1 MEPILNSQLPEFSV
15 QAFQN
20 GAFKTVTNNELKGK
34 WAILFFYPADFTFVC
49 PTELVDMAEKY
60 DQFKAMGVEIYSV
73 STDSHFVHKAWHDAS
88 ESIRK
93 IQYPMLADPT
103 GALCRALGVYIEEE
117 AFGRLMDP
125 VVKAIGELEEEHKPL
140 PSPFEIETAIS
151 FLYYKEK
158 NCDFV
163 LLECGMGGK
172 TDATNVIR
180 NTKLAVITSISM
192 DHMGFLGDTL
202 AEIAAC
208 KAGII
213 KPDTTVVSMRQQPEA
228 MEVIRQ
234 VCQRQKADLRIAD
247 AANAT
252 DIVYG
257 CEEQYFS
264 YGGYDSLEI
273 HLAGSYQIANAVLA
287 VEAVKALID
296 LGYAIS
302 EEALRSGL
310 QKASWKGR
318 FTVLQREPYFI
329 IDGAHN
335 RDGAKVLA
343 DSVRQYFP
351 KKRLHYIMG
360 VFKDKEY
367 ETIIDQMSAF
377 DADVITVETP
387 GNPRALPAEELA
399 EAWKKKKA
407 DVTFE
412 KKIENAVRKSLEKA
426 KKDDVILAFGSL
438 SFLGEIV
445 KALDTIR
452 SEV

>member
-1 MEPILNSQLPEFSV
+1 
-15 QAFQN
+15 
-20 GAFKTVTNNELKGK
+20 
-34 WAILFFYPADFTFVC
+34 
-49 PTELVDMAEKY
+49 
-60 DQFKAMGVEIYSV
+60 
-73 STDSHFVHKAWHDAS
+73 
-88 ESIRK
+88 
-93 IQYPMLADPT
+93 
-103 GALCRALGVYIEEE
+103 
-117 AFGRLMDP
+117 
-125 VVKAIGELEEEHKPL
+125 
-140 PSPFEIETAIS
+140 
-151 FLYYKEK
+151 
-158 NCDFV
+158 
-163 LLECGMGGK
+163 
-172 TDATNVIR
+172 
-180 NTKLAVITSISM
+180 
-192 DHMGFLGDTL
+192 
-202 AEIAAC
+202 
-208 KAGII
+208 
-213 KPDTTVVSMRQQPEA
+213 MRQMP
-228 MEVIRQ
+228 
-234 VCQRQKADLRIAD
+234 
-247 AANAT
+247 T

-335 RDGAKVLA
+335 RDGARVLA

-367 ETIIDQMSAF
+367 ETIIDQMSVF

-399 EAWKKKKA
+399 EAGKRKK
-407 DVTFE
+407 
-412 KKIENAVRKSLEKA
+412 RM
-426 KKDDVILAFGSL
+426 
-438 SFLGEIV
+438 
-445 KALDTIR
+445 
-452 SEV
+452 

>member
-1 MEPILNSQLPEFSV
+1 MTYEEAKTYLADCNQYSGEFSV
-15 QAFQN
+15 EPIRNLLSLLGNPQDQ
-20 GAFKTVTNNELKGK
+20 L
-34 WAILFFYPADFTFVC
+34 TFVHIAG
-49 PTELVDMAEKY
+49 TNGKGSVLAY
-60 DQFKAMGVEIYSV
+60 V
-73 STDSHFVHKAWHDAS
+73 STVLK
-88 ESIRK
+88 ESGYKVGRYISPTIFSYRERIQVNESYISREDLIRLTEK
-93 IQYPMLADPT
+93 
-103 GALCRALGVYIEEE
+103 
-117 AFGRLMDP
+117 
-125 VVKAIGELEEEHKPL
+125 VKAAGDQLLAEGRQHPTM
-140 PSPFEIETAIS
+140 FEMETAIA
-151 FLYYKEK
+151 FLYFAEQ
-158 NCDFV
+158 NCDLVV
-163 LLECGMGGK
+163 LEVGMGGRL
-172 TDATNVIR
+172 DATNVIR
-180 NTKLAVITSISM
+180 NTKVAVLASISM
-192 DHMGFLGDTL
+192 DHMGFLGNTL

-302 EEALRSGL
+302 EEAMRSGL

-335 RDGAKVLA
+335 RDGARVLA

-399 EAWKKKKA
+399 EAWKKKKT

>member
-1 MEPILNSQLPEFSV
+1 
-15 QAFQN
+15 
-20 GAFKTVTNNELKGK
+20 
-34 WAILFFYPADFTFVC
+34 
-49 PTELVDMAEKY
+49 
-60 DQFKAMGVEIYSV
+60 
-73 STDSHFVHKAWHDAS
+73 
-88 ESIRK
+88 
-93 IQYPMLADPT
+93 
-103 GALCRALGVYIEEE
+103 
-117 AFGRLMDP
+117 
-125 VVKAIGELEEEHKPL
+125 
-140 PSPFEIETAIS
+140 
-151 FLYYKEK
+151 
-158 NCDFV
+158 
-163 LLECGMGGK
+163 
-172 TDATNVIR
+172 
-180 NTKLAVITSISM
+180 
-192 DHMGFLGDTL
+192 
-202 AEIAAC
+202 
-208 KAGII
+208 
-213 KPDTTVVSMRQQPEA
+213 MRQKEA
-228 MEVIRQ
+228 A
-234 VCQRQKADLRIAD
+234 QKVVEQTAAELGCILTIAD

-296 LGYAIS
+296 LDYAIS

-351 KKRLHYIMG
+351 KKKLHYIMG

-367 ETIIDQMSAF
+367 ETIIAQMSAF

>member
-1 MEPILNSQLPEFSV
+1 
-15 QAFQN
+15 
-20 GAFKTVTNNELKGK
+20 
-34 WAILFFYPADFTFVC
+34 
-49 PTELVDMAEKY
+49 
-60 DQFKAMGVEIYSV
+60 
-73 STDSHFVHKAWHDAS
+73 
-88 ESIRK
+88 
-93 IQYPMLADPT
+93 
-103 GALCRALGVYIEEE
+103 
-117 AFGRLMDP
+117 
-125 VVKAIGELEEEHKPL
+125 
-140 PSPFEIETAIS
+140 
-151 FLYYKEK
+151 
-158 NCDFV
+158 
-163 LLECGMGGK
+163 MGGA
-172 TDATNVIR
+172 TDATNVIK
-180 NTKLAVITSISM
+180 TTVLEVLASISM
-192 DHMGFLGDTL
+192 DHMGFLGSTL

-213 KPDTTVVSMRQQPEA
+213 KPDTAVVSMKQQPEA
-228 MEVIRQ
+228 MEVIGK
-234 VCQRQKADLRIAD
+234 VCRSLHASLHIAD
-247 AANAT
+247 VGNAT

-257 CEEQYFS
+257 CEQQHFS
-264 YGGYDSLEI
+264 YGGYDSLTI

-296 LGYAIS
+296 LGYTIS

-310 QKASWKGR
+310 QKTVWKGR
-318 FTVLQREPYFI
+318 FTVLQRDPYFI

-351 KKRLHYIMG
+351 GKKLHYIMG

-367 ETIIDQMSAF
+367 ETIIDQMSVF

-387 GNPRALPAEELA
+387 GNPRALPAEALA
-399 EAWKKKKA
+399 EAWKKKKE
-407 DVTFE
+407 DVTSE

>member
-1 MEPILNSQLPEFSV
+1 MFFLLWNRIL
-15 QAFQN
+15 A
-20 GAFKTVTNNELKGK
+20 
-34 WAILFFYPADFTFVC
+34 
-49 PTELVDMAEKY
+49 
-60 DQFKAMGVEIYSV
+60 KAGTI
-73 STDSHFVHKAWHDAS
+73 
-88 ESIRK
+88 
-93 IQYPMLADPT
+93 
-103 GALCRALGVYIEEE
+103 
-117 AFGRLMDP
+117 
-125 VVKAIGELEEEHKPL
+125 LEEEWSSMNYEEARAYLDDAARYGSVLGLDTMKELLARLGNPQDDLKFIHIGGTNGKGSVL
-140 PSPFEIETAIS
+140 SYLSAVLKEAGYRVGRYISPTLFSYRERIQVNEIYIKKDALARLTTQIQSCADEMVRDGASHPTAFEIETALC
-151 FLYYKEK
+151 FLYFREEK
-158 NCDFV
+158 CDLVV
-163 LLECGMGGK
+163 LEVGMGGA
-172 TDATNVIR
+172 TDATNVIK
-180 NTKLAVITSISM
+180 TTVLEVLASISM

-302 EEALRSGL
+302 EEALHSGL

>member
-1 MEPILNSQLPEFSV
+1 MNYEEARAYLDDAARYGSVLGLDTMKELLARLGNPQDDLKFIHIGGTNGKGSVLSYLSAVLKEAGYRVGRYISPTLFSYRERIQV
-15 QAFQN
+15 N
-20 GAFKTVTNNELKGK
+20 
-34 WAILFFYPADFTFVC
+34 
-49 PTELVDMAEKY
+49 
-60 DQFKAMGVEIYSV
+60 EIYI
-73 STDSHFVHKAWHDAS
+73 KKDALA
-88 ESIRK
+88 RLTTQ
-93 IQYPMLADPT
+93 IQSCADEMVRDGAPHPT
-103 GALCRALGVYIEEE
+103 A
-117 AFGRLMDP
+117 
-125 VVKAIGELEEEHKPL
+125 
-140 PSPFEIETAIS
+140 FEIETALC
-151 FLYYKEK
+151 FLYFREEK
-158 NCDFV
+158 CDLVV
-163 LLECGMGGK
+163 LEVGMGGA
-172 TDATNVIR
+172 TDATNVIK
-180 NTKLAVITSISM
+180 TTVLEVLASISM

-264 YGGYDSLEI
+264 YGGYD
-273 HLAGSYQIANAVLA
+273 
-287 VEAVKALID
+287 
-296 LGYAIS
+296 AIS
-302 EEALRSGL
+302 EEALHSGL

-335 RDGAKVLA
+335 RDGARVLA

-399 EAWKKKKA
+399 EAWKKKKT

>member
-1 MEPILNSQLPEFSV
+1 MGGRLRHGSCTAGCGENERAAVGEPDAEHF
-15 QAFQN
+15 N
-20 GAFKTVTNNELKGK
+20 GAG
-34 WAILFFYPADFTFVC
+34 
-49 PTELVDMAEKY
+49 
-60 DQFKAMGVEIYSV
+60 
-73 STDSHFVHKAWHDAS
+73 DSFQ
-88 ESIRK
+88 
-93 IQYPMLADPT
+93 IQS
-103 GALCRALGVYIEEE
+103 
-117 AFGRLMDP
+117 GRD
-125 VVKAIGELEEEHKPL
+125 
-140 PSPFEIETAIS
+140 
-151 FLYYKEK
+151 
-158 NCDFV
+158 CV
-163 LLECGMGGK
+163 L
-172 TDATNVIR
+172 R
-180 NTKLAVITSISM
+180 TK
-192 DHMGFLGDTL
+192 
-202 AEIAAC
+202 
-208 KAGII
+208 
-213 KPDTTVVSMRQQPEA
+213 Q
-228 MEVIRQ
+228 
-234 VCQRQKADLRIAD
+234 D
-247 AANAT
+247 AA
-252 DIVYG
+252 G
-257 CEEQYFS
+257 CPAERGT
-264 YGGYDSLEI
+264 GG
-273 HLAGSYQIANAVLA
+273 
-287 VEAVKALID
+287 
-296 LGYAIS
+296 IS

-351 KKRLHYIMG
+351 KKKLHYIMG

-367 ETIIDQMSAF
+367 ETIIAQMSAF

>member
-1 MEPILNSQLPEFSV
+1 
-15 QAFQN
+15 
-20 GAFKTVTNNELKGK
+20 
-34 WAILFFYPADFTFVC
+34 
-49 PTELVDMAEKY
+49 
-60 DQFKAMGVEIYSV
+60 
-73 STDSHFVHKAWHDAS
+73 
-88 ESIRK
+88 
-93 IQYPMLADPT
+93 
-103 GALCRALGVYIEEE
+103 
-117 AFGRLMDP
+117 
-125 VVKAIGELEEEHKPL
+125 
-140 PSPFEIETAIS
+140 
-151 FLYYKEK
+151 
-158 NCDFV
+158 
-163 LLECGMGGK
+163 
-172 TDATNVIR
+172 
-180 NTKLAVITSISM
+180 
-192 DHMGFLGDTL
+192 
-202 AEIAAC
+202 
-208 KAGII
+208 
-213 KPDTTVVSMRQQPEA
+213 

-287 VEAVKALID
+287 VEAVKSLIN

-351 KKRLHYIMG
+351 KKKLHYIMG

-367 ETIIDQMSAF
+367 ETIIAQMSAF